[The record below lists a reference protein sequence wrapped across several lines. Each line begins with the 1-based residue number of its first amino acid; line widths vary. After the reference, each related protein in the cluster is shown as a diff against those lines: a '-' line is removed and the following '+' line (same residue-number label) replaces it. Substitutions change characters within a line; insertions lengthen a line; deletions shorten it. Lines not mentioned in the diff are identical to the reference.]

1 MTDGVKITIGKNNGI
16 MDELLKHVYAQVKA
30 SNATLTDGYISNGE
44 KYNAI
49 SVIDKINEERK
60 SAKLQTIF
68 SGGNKTDDWHKNF
81 VVYEGQEINFTE
93 AEITRIYDALG
104 VSFTIQQNDVKKTD
118 DLLDNNAQL
127 DSLALQNKE
136 QITNLNDTL
145 NTEQEQ
151 EADVG
156 DASKKKSNSNG
167 KGGLIALGVL
177 TAAVLLFATRG
188 KIKKAFKN
196 IFKISP
202 NPKAGMGCKAQRK
215 QLAKYARD
223 RRIINKINYNNALE
237 RAEVNTIGN
246 LNHAVG
252 STESM
257 TAKVYAAAEEAQAI
271 RNGTKAGTKILKING
286 DTYEVT
292 INNGKMGKLMRQ
304 IGNGEF
310 NEITDPVKRAKFEA
324 THFDQ
329 IFDVTAA

>member
-49 SVIDKINEERK
+49 SVIDQINEERK
-60 SAKLQTIF
+60 SAKGQTIF
-68 SGGNKTDDWHKNF
+68 SGGNKTNDWHKNF

-104 VSFTIQQNDVKKTD
+104 VSFTTQQADVEVENSNVEITEEAQSTGVVTDTIQDAAVSG
-118 DLLDNNAQL
+118 LG
-127 DSLALQNKE
+127 
-136 QITNLNDTL
+136 I
-145 NTEQEQ
+145 EQER
-151 EADVG
+151 EAAVG
-156 DASKKKSNSNG
+156 ATSKKKSNSNG

-237 RAEVNTIGN
+237 RAEVNTVGN

-324 THFDQ
+324 KHFDQ